1 MALAQFA
8 DRYVAALVAW
18 VWVRNTGV
26 PETDGSFAAA
36 VLLIEPL
43 EAMAA
48 CSTGRAPPSS
58 HRFCPPVAACE
69 ERNSSHSRAAAG
81 CDAVLL
87 MACAWYPPTAAP
99 GRTKPFQVDTPP

>member
-1 MALAQFA
+1 MPIQAGVLSRRPALTGRAPVSVVEATATLPRYPMALAQFA

-36 VLLIEPL
+36 ALLIEPL
-43 EAMAA
+43 EAMAG

-69 ERNSSHSRAAAG
+69 
-81 CDAVLL
+81 
-87 MACAWYPPTAAP
+87 
-99 GRTKPFQVDTPP
+99 